1 MNAVY
6 SFLLVRFFVL
16 SLVLGFPLQI
26 STPQQITTTNYEK
39 QNIGECKFVE
49 EVGFIIEPDAAGRDN
64 IPVVQEL
71 QHLSPTKGYTQ
82 SISAPIWCQYSQLLY
97 WWCSIGRDDFPSSFP
112 NIFVPVQSVH
122 NLNKSECFFLSGV
135 CSWC

>member
-1 MNAVY
+1 M
-6 SFLLVRFFVL
+6 L

-49 EVGFIIEPDAAGRDN
+49 EVGFIIEPDAA
-64 IPVVQEL
+64 IVQEL

-122 NLNKSECFFLSGV
+122 NLNESECSFLSGV